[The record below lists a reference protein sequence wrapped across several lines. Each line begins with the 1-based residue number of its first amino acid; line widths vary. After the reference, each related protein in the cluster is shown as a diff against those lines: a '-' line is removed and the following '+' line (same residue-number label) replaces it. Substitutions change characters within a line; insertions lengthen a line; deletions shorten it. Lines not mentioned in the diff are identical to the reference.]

1 MADTPI
7 DERLFTDQ
15 EIREILKLAVEKAPS
30 RELIARDGLSLAELK
45 TIGAEVG
52 IDPARME
59 DAARTVTFAQ
69 ANRPNRLVGAP
80 TILNFER
87 KVAGELAPDDTPDV
101 LALIRQTMG
110 VQGEAVEIHGSLEW
124 RAMGELGERSV
135 TISSRD
141 GATTIRSAAN
151 LSNAATLT
159 YLPAGVVGAITS
171 ILGLITFAKKG
182 SDIGLIVFLAVL
194 PALYPILR
202 TVFSKISRSESA
214 KLQRV
219 VEELASLTRGPGG

>member
-15 EIREILKLAVEKAPS
+15 EVGEILKRAVEHVPS
-30 RELIARDGLSLAELK
+30 QALGKRDGLSLAELK
-45 TIGAEVG
+45 AIGVEVG
-52 IDPARME
+52 IDPVRLD
-59 DAARTVTFAQ
+59 DAARAVALE
-69 ANRPNRLVGAP
+69 AGSRPNRLVGAP
-80 TILNFER
+80 TVLNFER
-87 KVAGELAPDDTPDV
+87 KVAGELAPDDTPEV

-159 YLPAGVVGAITS
+159 YLPAGVVGAIIS

-182 SDIGLIVFLAVL
+182 SDIGLIVFLFVL

-202 TVFSKISRSESA
+202 TVFSNISRSESA

-219 VEELASLTRGPGG
+219 VDELARLTRGPGG